1 MDCMDTGE
9 PCTYVRTVVGA
20 NIASLCESSRLTQK
34 TLAQMVGMNR
44 SYLNELVAGK
54 ANPSLDKL
62 VKIADALEVP
72 ITGLFAGIEYDAPRN
87 LRVPRK
93 GEGRPEAR

>member
-1 MDCMDTGE
+1 ML
-9 PCTYVRTVVGA
+9 
-20 NIASLCESSRLTQK
+20 S
-34 TLAQMVGMNR
+34 QMVGMNR

-72 ITGLFAGIEYDAPRN
+72 ITELFAGVDRETPRRLTISYDAS
-87 LRVPRK
+87 
-93 GEGRPEAR
+93 GRPKPVRASTHRY

>member
-1 MDCMDTGE
+1 MDIGE

-20 NIASLCESSRLTQK
+20 NISRLCRGGELNQR
-34 TLAQMVGMNR
+34 TLSQMVGMNR
-44 SYLNELVAGK
+44 SYLNELMAGK

-72 ITGLFAGIEYDAPRN
+72 IVELFFGVDDDVPSQLSIDYDAI
-87 LRVPRK
+87 
-93 GEGRPEAR
+93 GRLTGR